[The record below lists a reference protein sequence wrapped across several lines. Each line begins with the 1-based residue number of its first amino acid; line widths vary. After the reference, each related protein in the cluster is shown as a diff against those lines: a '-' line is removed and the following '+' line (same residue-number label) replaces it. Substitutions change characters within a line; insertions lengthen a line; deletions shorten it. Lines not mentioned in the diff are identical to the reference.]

1 MKILVDWIRGAGLQ
15 PADLS
20 GRYTVGCRPVPECI
34 PRRFALV
41 GLLVLLC
48 FAMAAPTLAQRMEA
62 APDDLEGVGVTEH
75 LDAQLPLE
83 LPFFDSGGRRVT
95 LKDYFDGERPV
106 VLTLNYSN
114 CPMLCSLQLN
124 GLFEGL
130 QGLEWDLGE
139 NFQMITVSI
148 DPKESPERSALTK
161 QKYLKLYGRPGVGGG
176 WHMLTGK
183 DENIRKLA
191 DTIGFG
197 YRFVEQT
204 REYAHAAVTFI
215 LTPDGRVS
223 RYLYGIEYDPQTLRL
238 SLVEAG
244 EGKVGSTLDRFLL
257 TCFHY
262 DETKGR
268 YGPAA
273 VKIMR
278 LGGAVTIVLLGGVLL
293 MFWRSDLKRPDEPD
307 ATSVS
312 EENAGDREND

>member
-1 MKILVDWIRGAGLQ
+1 MTIC
-15 PADLS
+15 
-20 GRYTVGCRPVPECI
+20 VGTSVFA
-34 PRRFALV
+34 RRRAV
-41 GLLVLLC
+41 GLLALLG
-48 FAMAAPTLAQRMEA
+48 ALVATSSVPAQRMEA
-62 APDDLEGVGVTEH
+62 APDDLQDVGVTEH
-75 LDAQLPLE
+75 LDAQVPLD
-83 LPFFDSGGRRVT
+83 LTFFDSSGKRVR
-95 LKDYFDGERPV
+95 LKEFFDGQRPV
-106 VLTLNYSN
+106 VLTMNYSN

-161 QKYLKLYGRPGVGGG
+161 QKYLKIYGRPGVDGG

-183 DENIRKLA
+183 TESIRKLA
-191 DTIGFG
+191 DTVGFG
-197 YRFVEQT
+197 YSFVQET

-238 SLVEAG
+238 SLVEAAD
-244 EGKVGSTLDRFLL
+244 GKVGSTLDRFLL

-293 MFWRSDLKRPDEPD
+293 ALWRGESKRSDQAAGPEAPVED
-307 ATSVS
+307 ADRD
-312 EENAGDREND
+312 AGDRENA